1 MRIQKIYI
9 DTSVL
14 GGYFDIEFDD
24 ATRRLF
30 DEVKKGEY
38 KIVVSNITEGELL
51 NAPERVRTLLNDLNI
66 DYELITL
73 TDDAVNL
80 ALEYIREN
88 VIGQTSY
95 DDCLHIAIATI
106 SRLDL
111 LVSWNFK
118 HIVNIKRIRG
128 YNGINIKNGYPSI
141 EIRSP
146 KDLIDYETTKDF
158 DCVKMMRDIRDKVNS
173 EIIKMDSVQII
184 EYFRKKSKEYESK
197 YGQSV
202 TRSRT

>member
-1 MRIQKIYI
+1 MRIQRVYI

-14 GGYFDIEFDD
+14 GGYFDEEFDEV
-24 ATRRLF
+24 TRRF
-30 DEVKKGEY
+30 FNEVKKGEY
-38 KIVVSNITEGELL
+38 KVVISNVTEGELL
-51 NAPERVRTLLNDLNI
+51 NAPERVRSLLADLEI
-66 DYELITL
+66 DYEVIRL
-73 TDDAVNL
+73 TDDVVIL

-88 VIGQTSY
+88 VVGQTSY
-95 DDCLHIAIATI
+95 NDCLHIAIATV

-146 KDLIDYETTKDF
+146 KDLINYEND
-158 DCVKMMRDIRDKVNS
+158 
-173 EIIKMDSVQII
+173 
-184 EYFRKKSKEYESK
+184 
-197 YGQSV
+197 
-202 TRSRT
+202 

>member
-9 DTSVL
+9 DTSIL
-14 GGYFDIEFDD
+14 GGYFDKEFDI

-30 DEVKKGEY
+30 EEVKKGEY
-38 KIVVSNITEGELL
+38 KVVVSNITEGELL
-51 NAPERVRTLLNDLNI
+51 NAPERIRTLLNDLNI
-66 DYELITL
+66 DYEVLKL

-80 ALEYIREN
+80 ALEYIKEN
-88 VIGQTSY
+88 VVGQISY

-106 SRLDL
+106 SRIDL

-146 KDLIDYETTKDF
+146 KDLIDYE
-158 DCVKMMRDIRDKVNS
+158 N
-173 EIIKMDSVQII
+173 
-184 EYFRKKSKEYESK
+184 
-197 YGQSV
+197 G
-202 TRSRT
+202 

>member
-1 MRIQKIYI
+1 MRMLKVYI

-14 GGYFDIEFDD
+14 GGYFDKEFDVV
-24 ATRRLF
+24 TRRFF

-38 KIVVSNITEGELL
+38 NIVISNVTEGELL
-51 NAPERVRTLLNDLNI
+51 KAPERVKSLLNVLDI
-66 DYELITL
+66 DYEVIEL
-73 TDDAVNL
+73 TDDVVSL

-88 VIGQTSY
+88 VVGQTSY
-95 DDCLHIAIATI
+95 DDCLHIAIATV

-128 YNGINIKNGYPSI
+128 YNGINIKNGDPTI

-146 KDLIDYETTKDF
+146 KDLIDYDN
-158 DCVKMMRDIRDKVNS
+158 D
-173 EIIKMDSVQII
+173 
-184 EYFRKKSKEYESK
+184 
-197 YGQSV
+197 
-202 TRSRT
+202 

>member
-1 MRIQKIYI
+1 MRIQRIYI

-14 GGYFDIEFDD
+14 GGFFDKEFDVD
-24 ATRRLF
+24 TQRLF
-30 DEVKKGEY
+30 DQVKKGEY
-38 KIVVSNITEGELL
+38 NVVISNITEGELL
-51 NAPERVRTLLNDLNI
+51 NAPERVRTLLNDLSI
-66 DYELITL
+66 DYEVLKL
-73 TDDAVNL
+73 TDDAVSL

-88 VIGQTSY
+88 VVGQTSY
-95 DDCLHIAIATI
+95 DDCLHIAIATT

-146 KDLIDYETTKDF
+146 KDLIDYEND
-158 DCVKMMRDIRDKVNS
+158 
-173 EIIKMDSVQII
+173 
-184 EYFRKKSKEYESK
+184 
-197 YGQSV
+197 
-202 TRSRT
+202 

>member
-1 MRIQKIYI
+1 MRIQRIYI

-14 GGYFDIEFDD
+14 GGYFDKEFDD
-24 ATRRLF
+24 TTQRLF

-38 KIVVSNITEGELL
+38 KVVISNITEGELL

-66 DYELITL
+66 DYEVLKL
-73 TDDAVNL
+73 TDDAVYL

-88 VIGQTSY
+88 VVGQTSY

-146 KDLIDYETTKDF
+146 KDLIDYEND
-158 DCVKMMRDIRDKVNS
+158 
-173 EIIKMDSVQII
+173 
-184 EYFRKKSKEYESK
+184 
-197 YGQSV
+197 
-202 TRSRT
+202 

>member
-1 MRIQKIYI
+1 MRIQKIHI

-14 GGYFDIEFDD
+14 GGYFDKEFDI
-24 ATRRLF
+24 ATQRLF

-38 KIVVSNITEGELL
+38 KIVISNITEGELL
-51 NAPERVRTLLNDLNI
+51 NAPERVKTLLNDLDI
-66 DYELITL
+66 DYEVLKL

-80 ALEYIREN
+80 ALEYIKEN
-88 VIGQTSY
+88 VVGQTSY
-95 DDCLHIAIATI
+95 EDCLHIAIATI
-106 SRLDL
+106 SRIDL

-146 KDLIDYETTKDF
+146 KDLINYEND
-158 DCVKMMRDIRDKVNS
+158 
-173 EIIKMDSVQII
+173 
-184 EYFRKKSKEYESK
+184 
-197 YGQSV
+197 
-202 TRSRT
+202 

>member
-1 MRIQKIYI
+1 MRAQKVYI

-14 GGYFDIEFDD
+14 GGYFDSEFDQ
-24 ATRRLF
+24 ATKSFF

-38 KIVVSNITEGELL
+38 KVVISNVTEGELL
-51 NAPERVRTLLNDLNI
+51 NAPERVRSLLNCLDIEYEVIQLN
-66 DYELITL
+66 
-73 TDDAVNL
+73 DDVVGL

-88 VIGQTSY
+88 VVGQTSY
-95 DDCLHIAIATI
+95 DDCLHIAIATV

-146 KDLIDYETTKDF
+146 KDLIDYEND
-158 DCVKMMRDIRDKVNS
+158 
-173 EIIKMDSVQII
+173 
-184 EYFRKKSKEYESK
+184 
-197 YGQSV
+197 
-202 TRSRT
+202 

>member
-1 MRIQKIYI
+1 MLTMRIQRVYI

-14 GGYFDIEFDD
+14 GGYFDEEFDEV
-24 ATRRLF
+24 TRRF
-30 DEVKKGEY
+30 FNEVKKGEY
-38 KIVVSNITEGELL
+38 KVVISNVTEGELL
-51 NAPERVRTLLNDLNI
+51 NAPERVRSLLADLEI
-66 DYELITL
+66 DYEVIRL
-73 TDDAVNL
+73 TDDVVIL

-88 VIGQTSY
+88 VVGQTSY
-95 DDCLHIAIATI
+95 NDCLHIAIATV

-146 KDLIDYETTKDF
+146 KDLIDYEND
-158 DCVKMMRDIRDKVNS
+158 
-173 EIIKMDSVQII
+173 
-184 EYFRKKSKEYESK
+184 
-197 YGQSV
+197 
-202 TRSRT
+202 

>member
-14 GGYFDIEFDD
+14 GGYFDKEFDV

-38 KIVVSNITEGELL
+38 KVVISNVTEGELL
-51 NAPERVRTLLNDLNI
+51 NAPERVRTLLNDLEI
-66 DYELITL
+66 DYEVIAL
-73 TDDAVNL
+73 TGDVVSL

-88 VIGQTSY
+88 VVDQSSY

-118 HIVNIKRIRG
+118 HIVNLDKIRLF
-128 YNGINIKNGYPSI
+128 NSMNLKLGYPMI
-141 EIRSP
+141 EIRTP
-146 KDLIDYETTKDF
+146 KELIKYE
-158 DCVKMMRDIRDKVNS
+158 
-173 EIIKMDSVQII
+173 
-184 EYFRKKSKEYESK
+184 Y
-197 YGQSV
+197 
-202 TRSRT
+202 

>member
-1 MRIQKIYI
+1 MRIQRIYI

-14 GGYFDIEFDD
+14 GGYFDKEFDV
-24 ATRRLF
+24 ATQRLF
-30 DEVKKGEY
+30 DQVKKGEY
-38 KIVVSNITEGELL
+38 NVVISNITEGELL
-51 NAPERVRTLLNDLNI
+51 NAPERVRTLLNDLSI
-66 DYELITL
+66 EYEVLKL
-73 TDDAVNL
+73 TDDAVSL

-88 VIGQTSY
+88 VVGQSSY
-95 DDCLHIAIATI
+95 DDCLHIAIATT

-146 KDLIDYETTKDF
+146 KDLIDYEND
-158 DCVKMMRDIRDKVNS
+158 
-173 EIIKMDSVQII
+173 
-184 EYFRKKSKEYESK
+184 
-197 YGQSV
+197 
-202 TRSRT
+202 

>member
-1 MRIQKIYI
+1 MRIQRIYI

-14 GGYFDIEFDD
+14 GGYFDKEFDV
-24 ATRRLF
+24 ATQKLF

-38 KIVVSNITEGELL
+38 KVVISNVTEGELL

-66 DYELITL
+66 DYEVLKL

-80 ALEYIREN
+80 ALEYIKEN
-88 VIGQTSY
+88 VVGQTSY

-111 LVSWNFK
+111 LVSWNFN

-146 KDLIDYETTKDF
+146 KDLIDYEND
-158 DCVKMMRDIRDKVNS
+158 
-173 EIIKMDSVQII
+173 
-184 EYFRKKSKEYESK
+184 
-197 YGQSV
+197 
-202 TRSRT
+202 